1 MNYSILSK
9 HRTKIMALAMFWIA
23 FFHATCW
30 FDNKA
35 ISFFKTNGFGGVDM
49 FLFLFSLG
57 LFYSLKRNTEL
68 SLFYIHRA
76 KRILPYVVP
85 VFVFVC
91 VLNQYDFTKSLLFL
105 HFLDFWRNNNTVLWY
120 VAALPAFVLIAPFYM
135 KLVEKNEKLSILVA
149 IWISVLAFVY
159 FKERTQMIFASRL
172 PVYFVGFHFGK
183 MSYDKKKIS
192 IAQFVILMILLMVGL
207 YFLYYNYHHFGS
219 KMWSHGLYWYP
230 FVMMTGGICV
240 LSASVFELLE
250 KIKPIQVL
258 TNGFAKLGTIT
269 LEFYL
274 FHEMIIKFVDAYVT
288 WLWDTNNIMK
298 NVLSFV
304 LTIIAATLYHFL
316 IHRIISGIK
325 NHFSNNH
332 SR

>member
-1 MNYSILSK
+1 MTYSILSK
-9 HRTKIMALAMFWIA
+9 HRNKIMASAMIWIA

-35 ISFFKTNGFGGVDM
+35 VSFFKTNGFGGVDM
-49 FLFLFSLG
+49 FLFLFSFG
-57 LFYSLKRNTEL
+57 LFYSLKKKTDSVR
-68 SLFYIHRA
+68 FYLDRA

-91 VLNQYDFTKSLLFL
+91 VLNQYDFSKSLLFV

-135 KLVEKNEKLSILVA
+135 KLAEKDEKLSVFIAV
-149 IWISVLAFVY
+149 WISILAFVY

-172 PVYFVGFHFGK
+172 PVYFLGFHFGK
-183 MSYDKKKIS
+183 MSYENRKIS
-192 IAQFVILMILLMVGL
+192 IAEFFVLMILLMAGL

-219 KMWSHGLYWYP
+219 LMWSHGLYWYP
-230 FVMMTGGICV
+230 FILMTGGICV
-240 LSASVFELLE
+240 LCAAVFECLD
-250 KIKPIQVL
+250 KITWVQPL
-258 TNGFAKLGTIT
+258 TKAFGKLGAIT

-274 FHEMIIKFVDAYVT
+274 FHEMIIKAVDGNIV
-288 WLWDTNNIMK
+288 WLWDANNIMK
-298 NVLSFV
+298 NMLSFV
-304 LTIIAATLYHFL
+304 LTLCAAAFYHL
-316 IHRIISGIK
+316 LVSRIISEISK
-325 NHFSNNH
+325 RFYNNH